1 MLFFQHLETLYTDL
15 LKWEVSSLESCTKQ
29 EVIKNVRSH
38 VVAMLTQLLATP
50 HIGTAF
56 AHPSDTLQIHTGAGS
71 DESELWFYSDACVV
85 NDT

>member
-1 MLFFQHLETLYTDL
+1 MV
-15 LKWEVSSLESCTKQ
+15 WEVSTLESCTKQ

-56 AHPSDTLQIHTGAGS
+56 AHPSDTLQVHWAKGMDETQIH
-71 DESELWFYSDACVV
+71 FYSDACVV
-85 NDT
+85 DDT